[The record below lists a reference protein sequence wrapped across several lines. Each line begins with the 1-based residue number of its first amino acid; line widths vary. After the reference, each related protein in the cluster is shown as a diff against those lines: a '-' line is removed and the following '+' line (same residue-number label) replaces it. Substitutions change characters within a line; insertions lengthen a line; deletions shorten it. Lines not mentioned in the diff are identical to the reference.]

1 MQDTFTMDDLINRKN
16 EADAQAVAAQ
26 IEAAADRVAPGVA
39 EESLLKIRSLQAS
52 DLFLMTSIISNIG
65 LKEFKDAFAA
75 VDLSNVAKIGSPT
88 ESEFKEVG
96 LGLLIEVADIVMTN
110 LWKCETYI
118 NRLISRI
125 YGVDIKDVPTLDPAL
140 YLEMIMGIVEDDK
153 FMDFFKAAS
162 KLLDK
167 IK

>member
-1 MQDTFTMDDLINRKN
+1 MQDTFTMDELINRKN

-26 IEAAADRVAPGVA
+26 IDLVQAAESASA
-39 EESLLKIRSLQAS
+39 EEPLFKLRSLQAS

>member
-1 MQDTFTMDDLINRKN
+1 MQDTFTMDELINRKN

-26 IEAAADRVAPGVA
+26 IDLVQAAESASA
-39 EESLLKIRSLQAS
+39 EEPLFKLRSLQAS

-75 VDLSNVAKIGSPT
+75 VDLSKVAKIGSPT